1 MQKIGVHSFY
11 RPRAWGDGSE
21 VPPLNQSQPVPQVPA
36 ADDAAK
42 AKL

>member
-1 MQKIGVHSFY
+1 VG
-11 RPRAWGDGSE
+11 
-21 VPPLNQSQPVPQVPA
+21 PLNQSQVAPQVPA